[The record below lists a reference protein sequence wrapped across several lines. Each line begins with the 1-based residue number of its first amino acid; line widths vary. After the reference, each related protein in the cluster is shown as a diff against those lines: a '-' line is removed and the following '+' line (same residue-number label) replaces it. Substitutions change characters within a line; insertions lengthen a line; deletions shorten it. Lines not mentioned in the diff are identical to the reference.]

1 MSAGLSDREER
12 LAALIADV
20 AARLRPACA
29 HMSDAEFSAMV
40 RDIALMKFR
49 FAEIE
54 RRPGASVSLAGGFAP
69 DSDPTFRQKT
79 PS

>member
-1 MSAGLSDREER
+1 MSGGLSDREER

-29 HMSDAEFSAMV
+29 HMSDVEFSAMV

-49 FAEIE
+49 FAEIDG
-54 RRPGASVSLAGGFAP
+54 RPGASVSLVNAPTPEAGPA
-69 DSDPTFRQKT
+69 SRRT
-79 PS
+79 PPS

>member
-1 MSAGLSDREER
+1 MSGGLSDREER

-49 FAEIE
+49 FAEIDG
-54 RRPGASVSLAGGFAP
+54 RPGSSVSLLDAFSPEPESRG
-69 DSDPTFRQKT
+69 T
-79 PS
+79 PPS